1 MKINNED
8 YTKGNIVDLLK
19 SNSTTKTNFKTS
31 FFDTLSKSTRKIED
45 SKANNVKNNNYSKKN
60 EYSNKND
67 YSDKKFKDAV
77 AINLN
82 TVSNKG
88 AKAISEFE
96 KFLKSGPSE
105 EEFNT
110 IIESLTEILSE
121 NEVSLED
128 MDTSI
133 DDSTLENIISLF
145 ANYTLHNVQPEHI
158 PTLETSSLNE
168 MPLDSSLDKS
178 SVINEELSNAIIADD
193 FGFGD
198 INSTNIPE
206 DIESLIDSAENEFS
220 KLIESF
226 GEKNVSLDESK
237 DILKKILEL
246 SGEELN
252 RDTETLDSVMKKEDI
267 SVNPNNLI
275 TGSISLDESNF
286 KDNNV
291 NVKSPIVHHVLESIH
306 AQLCKESLNN
316 KTVEL
321 RLKLFPSKL
330 GSVSVVIEKDNG
342 SLNIKI
348 LSDNPEV
355 RSLFLDSLQ
364 DLKLELSKNNS
375 ADINI
380 DISNGN
386 QNNESNENKNKNN
399 TSYTVNGDYIE
410 DIAVKI
416 STNNYIIDKILDIKI

>member
-19 SNSTTKTNFKTS
+19 SNSTTKPNFKTS
-31 FFDTLSKSTRKIED
+31 FFDTLSKSTKKIED
-45 SKANNVKNNNYSKKN
+45 SKANDVKNDNYSKKN
-60 EYSNKND
+60 D
-67 YSDKKFKDAV
+67 YPNKKFKDAV

-82 TVSNKG
+82 TISSKG
-88 AKAISEFE
+88 AKAISELE
-96 KFLKSGPSE
+96 KFLKSNPSE
-105 EEFNT
+105 EEFNA
-110 IIESLTEILSE
+110 IIESLTDILSE

-128 MDTSI
+128 MDTSL

-145 ANYTLHNVQPEHI
+145 ANYTLHNIQSEPLPAV
-158 PTLETSSLNE
+158 ETSSLNE
-168 MPLDSSLDKS
+168 ISLDSSLDKS

-193 FGFGD
+193 FSFD
-198 INSTNIPE
+198 DVNSTNNLE

-220 KLIESF
+220 KLVESF

-275 TGSISLDESNF
+275 TGSISLDESSL
-286 KDNNV
+286 KDNKV

-306 AQLCKESLNN
+306 AQLSKESLSN

-355 RSLFLDSLQ
+355 RSLFLDSIQ
-364 DLKLELSKNNS
+364 DLKLELSKNNLT
-375 ADINI
+375 DINI

-386 QNNESNENKNKNN
+386 QNNENNENKNKNN